1 MTDKKDIIIWG
12 FNSKV
17 CNGKKD
23 IIKKIKLSEIIKDL
37 NFITYD
43 DDNFPFTYYLNK
55 KEIGKDDQ

>member
-55 KEIGKDDQ
+55 KEIGKDQ

>member
-1 MTDKKDIIIWG
+1 MNKKDIIIYG
-12 FNSKV
+12 FSPKI

-55 KEIGKDDQ
+55 KEIGKDQ

>member
-23 IIKKIKLSEIIKDL
+23 IIKKIKLSEIIKNL

-55 KEIGKDDQ
+55 KDIPKD

>member
-43 DDNFPFTYYLNK
+43 DDNFPFTYYLSK
-55 KEIGKDDQ
+55 KDIPKD

>member
-1 MTDKKDIIIWG
+1 MNKKDIIIYG
-12 FNSKV
+12 FSSKI

-55 KEIGKDDQ
+55 KEIGKDQ

>member
-1 MTDKKDIIIWG
+1 MNKKDIIVYG
-12 FNSKV
+12 FSSKI

-55 KEIGKDDQ
+55 KEIGKDQ

>member
-1 MTDKKDIIIWG
+1 MTDKKNIIIWG

-55 KEIGKDDQ
+55 KDIPKD

>member
-12 FNSKV
+12 FNSKI

-43 DDNFPFTYYLNK
+43 DDNFPFTYYLSK
-55 KEIGKDDQ
+55 KDIPK